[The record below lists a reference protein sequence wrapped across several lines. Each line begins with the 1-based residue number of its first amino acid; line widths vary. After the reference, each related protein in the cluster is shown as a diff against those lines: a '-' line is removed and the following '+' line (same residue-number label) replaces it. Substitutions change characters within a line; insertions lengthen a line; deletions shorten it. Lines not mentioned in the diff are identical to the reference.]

1 MREFVLNHASV
12 FAPDGGDLTSWL
24 VGISRGMAALID
36 SGVADKTLR
45 MYRHMAHVW
54 CRPGHSLYDACVRL
68 RSHDRDSYLL
78 LMRLAQKVPV
88 SQGLGSNAKD
98 RLLACESLRPSGDE
112 GEPLLVCAIS
122 DGIAVGFPSL
132 PEWDRDRLRITFE
145 ELLPNGEP
153 DVAEE
158 AVDNLTR
165 AVHAQTILQRH
176 RDRQRLGATT
186 DEIWGRRRDA
196 FPNLLLG
203 PEVERHLKEH
213 SGLLPQILGKLA
225 ALDDS
230 VRDWDAG
237 AAPPWATRVTPES
250 ENVMKTPSLCDA
262 RRFESTHG
270 GKRLFLWHARVGNG
284 YRIHLRFDATDRSL
298 EIGYIGP
305 HLPTK

>member
-12 FAPDGGDLTSWL
+12 YAPDATDPTSWL
-24 VGISRGMAALID
+24 VGIAGGMAALID
-36 SGVADKTLR
+36 GRVASSTLR
-45 MYRHMAHVW
+45 MYRHMGHIL
-54 CRPGHSLYDACVRL
+54 CRPGHSLFDACIGL
-68 RSHDRDSYLL
+68 RSHDRDSHLL

-88 SQGLGSNAKD
+88 SQGLEPDAKD
-98 RLLACESLRPSGDE
+98 RLLACEGLSPSGDE

-122 DGIAVGFPSL
+122 DGITVGFPSL
-132 PEWDRDRLRITFE
+132 PEWDRDQLHITFE
-145 ELLPNGEP
+145 ELLPNGEL

-165 AVHAQTILQRH
+165 AVHAQAILRRH
-176 RDRQRLGATT
+176 RDRQRAGATA
-186 DEIWGRRRDA
+186 DEVWERRPEA
-196 FPNLLLG
+196 FPNLLFG
-203 PEVERHLKEH
+203 PQVERHIKEH
-213 SGLLPQILGKLA
+213 RGLLPQILVKLA

-237 AAPPWATRVTPES
+237 GAPPWAIRVTAES
-250 ENVMKTPSLCDA
+250 ETVMNTPKLRKA
-262 RRFESTHG
+262 RQFESAQG
-270 GKRLFLWHARVGNG
+270 GKGLFPWHARIGNG